1 MQRRRKPRRE
11 STPRVA
17 VTVRVPLDIEQ
28 QRRRLEEKLNVST
41 PQLFV
46 LALAALEQQTA
57 PVVA

>member
-41 PQLFV
+41 PMSPDTTTVGLIMSQ
-46 LALAALEQQTA
+46 
-57 PVVA
+57 